1 MLPSNTIAVWAD
13 KDVETEM
20 QSIFPS
26 FRVIGAN
33 AFSEVRSL
41 IRSRAIGLFATGVDH
56 PNPVH
61 LRRLLSVASEAAS
74 HDVIALFVAH
84 SPRDYS
90 SLRDL
95 MATGT
100 CVGVALGT
108 SEIRP
113 MVNLLRGRAS
123 QWTAAAATPAAQPA
137 RDALDAHPLLSGVT
151 AFLRNPDSGR
161 LDAKRVAEFYGEP
174 LKKFAV
180 ALGVTP
186 SAVSQTPDSRKYQ
199 DFLSAFERVARV
211 VPLLENRTS
220 FSVWAHTPSK
230 ELKGGTPIEYLWGGP
245 AKARQLA
252 DIVEEVLVGQP
263 D

>member
-1 MLPSNTIAVWAD
+1 MSPSNTIAVWAD

-20 QSIFPS
+20 QSIFPN
-26 FRVIGAN
+26 FRIIGSK

-41 IRSRAIGLFATGVDH
+41 IRSRAVGLFATGVSH
-56 PNPVH
+56 PNQVH
-61 LRRLLSVASEAAS
+61 LKRLRSVASEAAS

-90 SLRDL
+90 NLRDL
-95 MATGT
+95 MSAR
-100 CVGVALGT
+100 VGVALGT

-113 MVNLLRGRAS
+113 MINLLRGRAS
-123 QWTAAAATPAAQPA
+123 HWAPAATTPAAQSGP
-137 RDALDAHPLLSGVT
+137 DTIDAHPLLSGVT
-151 AFLRNPDSGR
+151 AFLHNPDSGR
-161 LDAKRVAEFYGEP
+161 LDAKRVAKFYGEP
-174 LKKFAV
+174 LNKFAV

-199 DFLSAFERVARV
+199 DFLGAFERVARI
-211 VPLLENRTS
+211 VPLLENKTS
-220 FSVWAHTPSK
+220 FSAWAHTPSK
-230 ELKGGTPIEYLWGGP
+230 ELKGETPIEYLWGGP

-252 DIVEEVLVGQP
+252 DVVEEVLVGQP